1 MLQHPNAQWL
11 DVKAIE
17 ILRND
22 SSKEQFAL
30 EATNASSG
38 ARTFELI
45 HGCSGQADVRLPL
58 QLKQFLRAFDS
69 MRPCIPG
76 LLRDIGREDLAVR
89 AEACR
94 FDPRLSIESV
104 MLPGCAMQLY
114 SELQQVGEGGI
125 YPIYKVVVHQD
136 LGAQTDEWDA
146 VVPHLAIQ
154 KAYEESRPLLSAAA
168 VAELEFTLRT
178 PIKRKASDL
187 FEQIY
192 ADLERRDM
200 ASGSSR
206 SKKKR
211 KGLGL

>member
-1 MLQHPNAQWL
+1 
-11 DVKAIE
+11 
-17 ILRND
+17 
-22 SSKEQFAL
+22 
-30 EATNASSG
+30 
-38 ARTFELI
+38 
-45 HGCSGQADVRLPL
+45 
-58 QLKQFLRAFDS
+58 
-69 MRPCIPG
+69 
-76 LLRDIGREDLAVR
+76 
-89 AEACR
+89 
-94 FDPRLSIESV
+94 